1 MTGKYLLT
9 GGYVATLDDS
19 IGDFAKGA
27 VLVVNGIIKAVGNVE
42 DLSTTDAEII
52 DTTDGVVIPGMI
64 DTHRHASMAL
74 TRGLGADQSLLHF
87 LSNTYLR
94 WLPATGIEDMHL
106 SAFVGA
112 LEALDCGVT
121 TIIDTCES
129 FHSKEHAEAELEG
142 LKDSGIRAFF
152 AYGMSDGEYNG
163 APIGQDAWKARLDH
177 LAEMRAANPSSES
190 LVQVALQLSI
200 PGTVPFNLTAAEIKF
215 AQENNMLCCSH
226 SCGLNNSVISTG
238 LDERADTGLM
248 LPGHVYIHCT
258 NLSERQVKLIAET
271 KGKVSIAME
280 TDMQM
285 GMGLPPIRSCLEH
298 GIQPSLSIDTSAAV
312 APDLLSQMRL
322 ALQTQRF
329 LDNLAIH
336 SRRQIPLHLDYTARD
351 ALRWGTR
358 NGADAV
364 GLGDQI
370 GTITPGKRA
379 DLVFLSNKR
388 FLTPSAYPLAT
399 AVLHSTAADVDTVMV
414 NGVIKKRDGQL
425 VGHDIEVIRQKAK
438 AGLQRI
444 LDNLATMRSEMTP
457 DEISKY
463 LEDAG
468 RSTRVN
474 LGQAYL
480 THVAG
485 DGFRST

>member
-19 IGDFAKGA
+19 LGDFTKGA
-27 VLVVNGIIKAVGNVE
+27 VLVEDGVIKAVGNIE
-42 DLSTTDAEII
+42 DLSATDAEMI
-52 DTTDGVVIPGMI
+52 DTTDGVVIPGMV
-64 DTHRHASMAL
+64 DTHRHVSMAL

-94 WLPATGIEDMHL
+94 WLPATGVEDMQL

-129 FHSKEHAEAELEG
+129 FHSKEHAEAELQG
-142 LKDSGIRAFF
+142 LKESGIRAFF
-152 AYGMSDGEYNG
+152 AYGMCDGEYNG
-163 APIGQDAWKARLDH
+163 APVGKDAWKARLDH
-177 LAEMRAANPSSES
+177 LAEMHAANPSHQS
-190 LVQVALQLSI
+190 LVQVTLQLSI
-200 PGTVPFNLTAAEIKF
+200 PGTVPFSLTAAEIKF

-226 SCGLNNSVISTG
+226 SCGLKNSVISTG
-238 LDERADTGLM
+238 LDERADNDLM

-258 NLSERQVKLIAET
+258 NLSDRQIQLIAKTE
-271 KGKVSIAME
+271 GKVSIAME

-285 GMGLPPIRSCLEH
+285 GMGIPPIRNCLKH
-298 GIQPSLSIDTSAAV
+298 GIQPSLSIDTSTAV

-322 ALQTQRF
+322 ALQTQRL
-329 LDNLAIH
+329 LDNEAIH
-336 SRRQIPLHLDYTARD
+336 SQRQVPMHLDYNVRD

-364 GLGDQI
+364 GLGDLI

-388 FLTPSAYPLAT
+388 FLTPSAYPLGT

-414 NGVIKKRDGQL
+414 NGVVKKRDGQL
-425 VGHDIEVIRQKAK
+425 VGHDVEVIRQKAK

-444 LDNLATMRSEMTP
+444 FENLEKMRPEMTP
-457 DEISKY
+457 EEISKY
-463 LEDAG
+463 LEDAE
-468 RSTRVN
+468 RFSRIN

-480 THVAG
+480 TNVAG
-485 DGFRST
+485 DGFRPA